1 MRQDASIEATNVSIY
16 MNKYLVRRLMLR
28 IYFGTYPYFTIQESG
43 VTYFQKVSFKI
54 MKFQLLAQ
62 IPFRTMHSN

>member
-1 MRQDASIEATNVSIY
+1 MRQDASIEATNASISL
-16 MNKYLVRRLMLR
+16 KYLVRRLMLK

-54 MKFQLLAQ
+54 MKLQLLAQ